1 MREDISLTVIQSR
14 DHILNT
20 FDSEIS
26 DYAENRFK
34 RKNIN
39 VVTNARVIRIEKDK
53 VIYQPKTY
61 GGEETNEPPLK
72 EMDAGI
78 CLWSTG
84 IGKGWN
90 KAYQRTSPR
99 LITISIV
106 HSAMTRFAQRL
117 ADQINA
123 QQHQRV
129 LLTDEYLCVKG
140 VPDHSIYAL
149 GDCASIQSPKL
160 VNGIKEIFAKA
171 DK

>member
-1 MREDISLTVIQSR
+1 MRDDISLTVIQSR

-61 GGEETNEPPLK
+61 GGEEANEPAEK

-84 IGKGWN
+84 IGKWCN
-90 KAYQRTSPR
+90 RA
-99 LITISIV
+99 
-106 HSAMTRFAQRL
+106 
-117 ADQINA
+117 
-123 QQHQRV
+123 
-129 LLTDEYLCVKG
+129 
-140 VPDHSIYAL
+140 
-149 GDCASIQSPKL
+149 
-160 VNGIKEIFAKA
+160 
-171 DK
+171 